1 MNPNN
6 KRDEDRMC
14 LFEERKQY
22 EKNRRHRGKYFFDGG
37 YICCSTYGKP
47 RSKNFHWKHYKQLLQ
62 GQDFLIFGGMI

>member
-22 EKNRRHRGKYFFDGG
+22 EKNRRYRGKYFFDGG

-47 RSKNFHWKHYKQLLQ
+47 RSKEFHWKQKM
-62 GQDFLIFGGMI
+62 F

>member
-14 LFEERKQY
+14 LFEEALNNM
-22 EKNRRHRGKYFFDGG
+22 EKNRRYRGKYFFDGD

-47 RSKNFHWKHYKQLLQ
+47 RSKDFHWKQKM
-62 GQDFLIFGGMI
+62 F